1 MSLKK
6 LLQSSQGGK
15 RTLIRRGDVS
25 AQSNLASAATIP
37 HYIHMTSTC
46 YDEGIKYNGGQEL
59 TWQH

>member
-15 RTLIRRGDVS
+15 RTLVKRGDVS

-37 HYIHMTSTC
+37 PYIHMTSTC
-46 YDEGIKYNGGQEL
+46 YDERIKYNGGQYGE
-59 TWQH
+59 WG